1 MDINALTGAITPLLL
16 QQIIVVT
23 IGTIVLILA
32 SVLFI
37 KMRRQMRI
45 DKGIRAAQGEA
56 DVALRRIKSR
66 LNYTAQLLNNERER
80 AGYDRV
86 RLSDDDAR
94 SIATVLHEAETQY
107 TACSQRLD
115 ATLRTLPKTPDE
127 ASYRAVLAVIDDIT
141 PLIPP
146 IEEALQRGIQLRTG
160 IEARISERTAHIDE
174 ARTAHLALA
183 HRLNALGIMVHTM
196 LAPADKHLAQA
207 QAALASHRYD
217 DIEPETTRARAL
229 YATFSGLLSQ
239 LVDIRDGIAS
249 GRVATE
255 KAAVQGFDV
264 TESRAL
270 FVEASR
276 SIDAALAALIAADP
290 PTAREHITQAE
301 SLRATAVERG
311 GSLPALQQRH
321 SERIAR
327 LDQQNSQFSTLQDN
341 AYQAFQSLM
350 RIGIAPIAELTH
362 TGSEAQYHV
371 GTALVCTAYAQTLN
385 TTHPERHHDIALAI
399 HTAER
404 AHERAQTM
412 FAVLIQRNLDMTQI
426 ELLARQEFA
435 ECEDLIRLWRSQQT
449 DSGRDG
455 RTEPATIEAGYTTA
469 RKAADATPFDG
480 LACFHSARILT
491 SLVTPDVRM
500 TTPELAA
507 LVGERGER
515 ARSMLQCQM
524 NLVEQFMVLF
534 PLAVPPDIERGVL
547 SMRHEV
553 NAFDAA
559 FHTASD
565 LTFPLQSELYRLIQR
580 YDRLNNALQ
589 HLQGQLA
596 RTHLSYIQELEQ
608 CSGLVR
614 ALIQRLRQTADEDSY
629 KIALRRLQELD
640 EQWATRSIPRHKILQ
655 SVSDIIAHL
664 PPASA
669 HITRS
674 FSPPI
679 ALTIRAWGKSGDI
692 LPTEISGWEPIRN
705 AHPRW

>member
-1 MDINALTGAITPLLL
+1 MDLNALTSAGTPLLL

-23 IGTIVLILA
+23 IGIVVLILV
-32 SVLFI
+32 SVLFVR
-37 KMRRQMRI
+37 MRRQMRI
-45 DKGIRAAQGEA
+45 DKGIRAAQGET

-86 RLSDDDAR
+86 RFSDQDAR
-94 SIATVLHEAETQY
+94 SIAAVLLEAETQY
-107 TACSQRLD
+107 TGCSTRLD
-115 ATLRTLPKTPDE
+115 VALRALPKTPDE
-127 ASYRAVLAVIDDIT
+127 ASYRTVLTVIEELT
-141 PLIPP
+141 PLITP
-146 IEEALQRGIQLRTG
+146 IEDALQRGIQFRTG
-160 IEARISERTAHIDE
+160 FEARISERTTHIDE

-183 HRLNALGIMVHTM
+183 HRLNALGITVHTM
-196 LAPADKHLAQA
+196 LVPADKHLALA
-207 QAALASHRYD
+207 QAALASHRYA
-217 DIEPETTRARAL
+217 DIEPETTRALAI
-229 YATFSGLLSQ
+229 YATFSALLSQ

-264 TESRAL
+264 NESRGL

-276 SIDAALAALIAADP
+276 RIDAALAALIAADP
-290 PTAREHITQAE
+290 DTCREHITHAE
-301 SLRATAVERG
+301 SMRAAAVERG

-321 SERIAR
+321 SERITR
-327 LDQQNSQFSTLQDN
+327 LEQQNAQFGGLRDS
-341 AYQAFQSLM
+341 AYKAFESLM
-350 RIGIAPIAELTH
+350 QIGIAPIAALTH
-362 TGSEAQYHV
+362 SGSEAQYHV
-371 GTALVCTAYAQTLN
+371 VTAHVCSAFAQSLN
-385 TTHPERHHDIALAI
+385 TSHPERHNDIAMAI
-399 HTAER
+399 HAAER
-404 AHERAQTM
+404 ASERAQTI
-412 FAVLIQRNLDMTQI
+412 FAVLIQRSLDMTHI

-435 ECEDLIRLWRSQQT
+435 ACEDLIRVWKAQQT
-449 DSGRDG
+449 EGIREV
-455 RTEPATIEAGYTTA
+455 RTDPATIEAAFTA
-469 RKAADATPFDG
+469 AHVAADATPFDG

-580 YDRLNNALQ
+580 YDRLNNALL

-596 RTHLSYIQELEQ
+596 RAHQTYMQELEQ
-608 CSGLVR
+608 SSGLVR
-614 ALIQRLRQTADEDSY
+614 ALIQRLRQTADQDSF
-629 KIALRRLQELD
+629 KIALQRLQELD
-640 EQWATRSIPRHKILQ
+640 EQWATRALPRAKILQ
-655 SVSDIIAHL
+655 GVSDIIAHL
-664 PPASA
+664 PPAA
-669 HITRS
+669 VHITRS

-679 ALTIRAWGKSGDI
+679 ALTIRAWGKSCDTM
-692 LPTEISGWEPIRN
+692 PTVIPGWEPVRN
-705 AHPRW
+705 AHPGW